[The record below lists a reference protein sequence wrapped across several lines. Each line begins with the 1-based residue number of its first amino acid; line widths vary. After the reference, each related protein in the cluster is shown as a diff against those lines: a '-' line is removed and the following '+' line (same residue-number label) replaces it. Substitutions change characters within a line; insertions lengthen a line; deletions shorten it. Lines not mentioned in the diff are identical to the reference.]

1 MVVICM
7 SSAALAAEDPVV
19 EESDRYVIMKFIYSI
34 LSLSIV
40 SCKTI
45 WCESFFA

>member
-19 EESDRYVIMKFIYSI
+19 EESDRYILLIYNLNCYNEKI
-34 LSLSIV
+34 EQ
-40 SCKTI
+40 T
-45 WCESFFA
+45 

>member
-19 EESDRYVIMKFIYSI
+19 EESDRWDSLYYLSTAYIIM
-34 LSLSIV
+34 
-40 SCKTI
+40 
-45 WCESFFA
+45 